1 MFYRFVDALLLVSL
15 VGLVGLTALVTVAT
29 LARVAGKGARRGWDS
44 GAIRRPRPAWAQ
56 PTAVHRTVV
65 PRRRE
70 ADRQELDAQRM
81 AAGGW

>member
-15 VGLVGLTALVTVAT
+15 VGLVALLVVVAT